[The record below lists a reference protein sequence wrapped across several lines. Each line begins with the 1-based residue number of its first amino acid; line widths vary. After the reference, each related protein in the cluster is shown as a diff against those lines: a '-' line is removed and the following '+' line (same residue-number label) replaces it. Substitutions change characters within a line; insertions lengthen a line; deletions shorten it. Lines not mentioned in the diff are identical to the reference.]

1 MSEKRVRAVLI
12 TSTVANVLLMGMKL
26 GIGFLTLSRALI
38 ADGVNSTLD
47 IFFSV
52 MILVSFRMAARP
64 ADKDHPYGHGNIE
77 VLVAF
82 IAALIII
89 GTGGFIVYD
98 GIKNILSPMQ
108 ELPSLYWLALAASAV
123 TIAAKL
129 CLYLYARSAAK
140 RYRSPA
146 VEVQAA
152 DHRADILATSAALLG
167 ILFTFLGVRFLDPV
181 AAVIV
186 AGFIIWTGIKLV
198 KDNLKVL
205 LDAQPSDEFFTPL
218 KNRLAELKDVREVR
232 HMRAHPVGTYYFLEI
247 TITVDRK
254 LSVKD
259 GHAIA
264 ERVRS
269 KLMKRESRLK
279 DVIVHVEPTSD

>member
-52 MILVSFRMAARP
+52 MILVSFHMAARP

-82 IAALIII
+82 IAARIII
-89 GTGGFIVYD
+89 ATGGFIVYD

-108 ELPSLYWLALAASAV
+108 ELPSLYWLALVASAV

-167 ILFTFLGVRFLDPV
+167 ILFTFLGVRFLDPA

-205 LDAQPSDEFFTPL
+205 LDAQPADEFFTPL
-218 KNRLAELKDVREVR
+218 KNRLAEFKDVREVR

-259 GHAIA
+259 GHDIA
-264 ERVRS
+264 EGVRS